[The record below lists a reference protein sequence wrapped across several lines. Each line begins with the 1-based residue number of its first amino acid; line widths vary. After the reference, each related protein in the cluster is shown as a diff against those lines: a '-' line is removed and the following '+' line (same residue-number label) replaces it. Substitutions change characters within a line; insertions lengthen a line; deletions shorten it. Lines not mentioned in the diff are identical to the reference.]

1 MEIFMKKVAS
11 FLLITAMIL
20 TILTISVFADDNGG
34 TEGSTDGFE
43 YTSDGAYCTITDYNG
58 SDKVITIPE
67 TLGGLPVTSIGDD
80 AFYYCS
86 SLTSITIPKG
96 VTSIGNSV
104 FKNCSSLAE
113 IIVAEDNEI
122 FTSVNGVLFNKDKTA
137 LICYPEGKTDTA
149 YTIPDSVTSI
159 ADSAFYDC
167 SSLKSIAVPSCVN
180 SIGEYA
186 FSGCSNLE
194 SLTIPSG
201 ITSIGRF
208 TFSSCLKLTS
218 MIIPS
223 GVESIGQHAFYGCS
237 ALTSITIPSSVT
249 SIENS
254 LFQACSALT
263 SVTIPGS
270 VASIGYNAFQ
280 SCSNLTDITIP
291 SSVTSI
297 GQYAFQNCRNI
308 ASITIPDGVASIGDY
323 TFSNCSNLNN
333 ITIPKSVKKVNPN
346 AFKNCSKLENV
357 YYGGSSSEWNKIIVY
372 YGNTAL
378 TKANIIFGAY
388 AVTYHAD
395 GAENIPEVQ
404 TKTRDVSLTLSST
417 LPTKSDC
424 TFLGWATST
433 GGSVV
438 YAAGASYTENADLDL
453 YAVWGEKVDFEYTN
467 HGTYCEI
474 TKYIGTDT
482 EVTIPETING
492 LPVTSIGNSTFKDC
506 SNLKSVKIPN
516 SVTSIGEGA
525 FNGCESLAGITIPN
539 GVSSIGYG
547 AFRRC
552 CSLTSITIPSS

>member
-1 MEIFMKKVAS
+1 MNFNSLYLSASTVDKDPNNLCRLYGGGMEIFMKKVAS

-43 YTSDGAYCTITDYNG
+43 YTSDGSYCTITDYNG

-67 TLGGLPVTSIGDD
+67 TLGGLPVTSIGDN

-149 YTIPDSVTSI
+149 YTIPSSVTSI

-167 SSLKSIAVPSCVN
+167 SSLNSIAVPSGVN

-186 FSGCSNLE
+186 FSGCSSLE

-237 ALTSITIPSSVT
+237 ALASVTLPNTVKTIGASAFSSCYSLADINIPNGMTTIEHNAFSNCYKLTSITIPNSVTTIDAAAFSGSGLTSITIPSSVT

-254 LFQACSALT
+254 LFQ
-263 SVTIPGS
+263 
-270 VASIGYNAFQ
+270 
-280 SCSNLTDITIP
+280 
-291 SSVTSI
+291 
-297 GQYAFQNCRNI
+297 
-308 ASITIPDGVASIGDY
+308 
-323 TFSNCSNLNN
+323 
-333 ITIPKSVKKVNPN
+333 
-346 AFKNCSKLENV
+346 
-357 YYGGSSSEWNKIIVY
+357 
-372 YGNTAL
+372 
-378 TKANIIFGAY
+378 
-388 AVTYHAD
+388 
-395 GAENIPEVQ
+395 
-404 TKTRDVSLTLSST
+404 
-417 LPTKSDC
+417 
-424 TFLGWATST
+424 
-433 GGSVV
+433 VV
-438 YAAGASYTENADLDL
+438 RHLQA
-453 YAVWGEKVDFEYTN
+453 
-467 HGTYCEI
+467 
-474 TKYIGTDT
+474 
-482 EVTIPETING
+482 
-492 LPVTSIGNSTFKDC
+492 
-506 SNLKSVKIPN
+506 
-516 SVTSIGEGA
+516 
-525 FNGCESLAGITIPN
+525 
-539 GVSSIGYG
+539 
-547 AFRRC
+547 
-552 CSLTSITIPSS
+552 